1 MVVET
6 KKKIMMQ
13 KLLFFLIFKETQ
25 PNKTKTSKIKIN
37 LFETLRINIFIGKVA
52 IFYVSRSRFEINL
65 KSFFFV
71 TFLLFFFFSI

>member
-25 PNKTKTSKIKIN
+25 PNKTKTSKIKIK
-37 LFETLRINIFIGKVA
+37 LFETPRINIFI
-52 IFYVSRSRFEINL
+52 SDL
-65 KSFFFV
+65 KQKWPYSM
-71 TFLLFFFFSI
+71 FLDQDLR

>member
-37 LFETLRINIFIGKVA
+37 LFETLRINIFI
-52 IFYVSRSRFEINL
+52 SDL
-65 KSFFFV
+65 KQKWPYSM
-71 TFLLFFFFSI
+71 FLDQDLR